1 VSLQEEVEHAEIS
14 VSVFNLMRTWKILI
28 PLILICASA
37 FAFESRLPFK
47 TVFKGE
53 PQFNRL
59 VSLAKENDWKSLP
72 IGQRTAAVG
81 QALLGTR
88 YTSYTLE
95 IDNRIESPSVNF
107 NGLDCWTFFETSLA
121 FARMLN
127 EPEENWTPEN
137 FLHYIEIDRYR
148 GGVCTGEYLSRL
160 HYLEDWLYDND
171 KRGLVE
177 DLTAKLG
184 GQSVPHA
191 AREMTTGWR
200 HYRYLAANKSLLG
213 PLARME
219 ANVSSRPLYQIPKSR
234 VAKIE
239 SKLQSGDII
248 GIVSHDGTLYSTSHV
263 GLALRT
269 SDGVLHFMHASA
281 PHNYGKVVVDSRLSN
296 YLNSFRSDTGIM
308 VARPLR

>member
-1 VSLQEEVEHAEIS
+1 MEIWSS
-14 VSVFNLMRTWKILI
+14 VSALMRSWKFFI
-28 PLILICASA
+28 PLILTCSTAL
-37 FAFESRLPFK
+37 AFESRLPFK
-47 TVFKGE
+47 TIFKGE
-53 PQFNRL
+53 PQFRRL

-88 YTSYTLE
+88 YKSYTLE

-107 NGLDCWTFFETSLA
+107 AGLDCWTFFETSLA

-127 EPEENWTPEN
+127 ESEETWTPEN
-137 FLHYIEIDRYR
+137 FLHYIELDRYR

-191 AREMTTGWR
+191 AHEMTVAWR
-200 HYRYLAANKSLLG
+200 HYRYLASNKSLLG

-219 ANVSSRPLYQIPKSR
+219 ADVSRRPLYQIPKSR

-239 SKLQSGDII
+239 QKIQTGDII
-248 GIVSHDGTLYSTSHV
+248 GIVSHDGRLYSTSHV

-269 SDGVLHFMHASA
+269 SDGVLHFLHASA
-281 PHNYGKVVVDSRLSN
+281 PHNYGKVVVDTRLSD
-296 YLNSFRSDTGIM
+296 YLKHFRSDSGIL